1 MPQLPRTAPA
11 LLSFPEV
18 EKNDQESFL
27 TSHSDGPQGGAPW
40 MAAPKKPIE
49 HSCQGTGVH

>member
-1 MPQLPRTAPA
+1 MTQLPRTAPA

-27 TSHSDGPQGGAPW
+27 TSHSDGPQGGAMDGSP
-40 MAAPKKPIE
+40 
-49 HSCQGTGVH
+49 